1 MPLKLDVC
9 LWDIRDAGE
18 HIRQFISGKTLSDY
32 SGDLLLQ
39 FAVERCFITIGE
51 AMVRIRDHFPNEY
64 SQLHDAKK
72 VIEFRNHLAH
82 RYDAIIDD
90 EVWLIITTSLP
101 LLLTEVSTMI
111 ERLNP

>member
-1 MPLKLDVC
+1 MPFKLDVC
-9 LWDIRDAGE
+9 LWDIRNAGE
-18 HIRQFISGKTLSDY
+18 HIRQFISSKTLSDY

-51 AMVRIRDHFPNEY
+51 AMVRIRDHSPNEY
-64 SQLHDAKK
+64 AQLPDAKK

-82 RYDAIIDD
+82 RYDAIMDD
-90 EVWLIITTSLP
+90 EVWLIMTTSLP

-111 ERLNP
+111 EKLNP